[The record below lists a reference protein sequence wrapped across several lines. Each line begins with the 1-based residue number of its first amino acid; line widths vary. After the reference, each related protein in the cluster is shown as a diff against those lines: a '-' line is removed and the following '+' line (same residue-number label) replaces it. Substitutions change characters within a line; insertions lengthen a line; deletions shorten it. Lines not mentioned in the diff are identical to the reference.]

1 MQEELMK
8 LNKDLIMTV
17 AQVREYLEK
26 EEYAPLDVWGGRAKL
41 SYMLLLLLHM
51 APPSVLPKGIR
62 VVATLMECKEAE
74 HTADTITYAI
84 LHKINL
90 VLDSMGKAAKQM
102 HSAASDTRLAA
113 D

>member
-1 MQEELMK
+1 MK

-26 EEYAPLDVWGGRAKL
+26 EGYAPLNMWGGRAKL
-41 SYMLLLLLHM
+41 SYMLLLLLHA

-62 VVATLMECKEAE
+62 VVVMLLECEEAE
-74 HTADTITYAI
+74 RTADTITYAI
-84 LHKINL
+84 LHKIDSAL
-90 VLDSMGKAAKQM
+90 GSMGKAAKQTEGM
-102 HSAASDTRLAA
+102 ALDTRLVA